1 MKMLK
6 YVWKIGLLLLVAFVI
21 GYLIHTFMIV

>member
-6 YVWKIGLLLLVAFVI
+6 YAWKIGLLLLVAFVI